1 MIGAFAIITQG
12 LITNLCDAFFMS
24 WLLAVP
30 SLSALAV
37 NPPGRKKKTD
47 LGQILTHTHQLYRE
61 GEMGESRVKGQRG
74 ERGGNDGGGEGEQAG
89 RGWEIDSEER
99 KEKAHFFT

>member
-30 SLSALAV
+30 SLSVLAV
-37 NPPGRKKKTD
+37 NLRKRLISDKF
-47 LGQILTHTHQLYRE
+47 THTHTSSNRAKL
-61 GEMGESRVKGQRG
+61 VK
-74 ERGGNDGGGEGEQAG
+74 AG
-89 RGWEIDSEER
+89 
-99 KEKAHFFT
+99 

>member
-37 NPPGRKKKTD
+37 NSRKKTD
-47 LGQILTHTHQLYRE
+47 LGKILTHTHQLFQE
-61 GEMGESRVKGQRG
+61 GEMGESRVKGQGR
-74 ERGGNDGGGEGEQAG
+74 ERGKKMIKEG
-89 RGWEIDSEER
+89 RGR
-99 KEKAHFFT
+99 QG

>member
-30 SLSALAV
+30 SLSALA
-37 NPPGRKKKTD
+37 GSQSAKRA
-47 LGQILTHTHQLYRE
+47 E
-61 GEMGESRVKGQRG
+61 GEKER
-74 ERGGNDGGGEGEQAG
+74 ERGGKKIERLVSDKFSHTHIHTSCSRARWVKAG
-89 RGWEIDSEER
+89 
-99 KEKAHFFT
+99 

>member
-30 SLSALAV
+30 SLSVLAGSQSAKREEGV
-37 NPPGRKKKTD
+37 GGGVKKKKKQKGWSQTNS
-47 LGQILTHTHQLYRE
+47 LTLTYTP
-61 GEMGESRVKGQRG
+61 VV
-74 ERGGNDGGGEGEQAG
+74 AG
-89 RGWEIDSEER
+89 RDG
-99 KEKAHFFT
+99 

>member
-37 NPPGRKKKTD
+37 NLRKKTD
-47 LGQILTHTHQLYRE
+47 LRQIHMHAHTHTHTHTLTHTSPNRAK
-61 GEMGESRVKGQRG
+61 RVK
-74 ERGGNDGGGEGEQAG
+74 AG
-89 RGWEIDSEER
+89 
-99 KEKAHFFT
+99 